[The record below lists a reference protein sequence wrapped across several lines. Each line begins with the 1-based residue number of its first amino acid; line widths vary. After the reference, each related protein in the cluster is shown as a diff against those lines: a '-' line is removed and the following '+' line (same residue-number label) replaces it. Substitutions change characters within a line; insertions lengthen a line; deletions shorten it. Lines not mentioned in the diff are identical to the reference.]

1 MRVVGGTLRGRQ
13 LIAPETQ
20 AIRPTTDR
28 VRESLFNVLMHL
40 GDAPIVGARVLDL
53 FAGTGALGIEA
64 ISRGARY
71 CLFVD
76 DGVESRGIL
85 RTNIEALGLNGISK
99 VYRRDATSMGPAAPH
114 DPFDVV
120 FADPPY
126 RKNLGEKAL
135 QSAADNGWLV
145 PNALIIMEEAADAHV
160 NLRHDFAMLDSRNYG
175 DTIIRLYR
183 WTASGV
189 EK

>member
-1 MRVVGGTLRGRQ
+1 MRIVGGQFRGRN
-13 LIAPETQ
+13 LIAPESQ

-40 GDAPIVGARVLDL
+40 DGEPIEGARVLDL

-64 ISRGARY
+64 LSRGARF

-76 DGVESRGIL
+76 DGVESRGIV
-85 RTNIEALGLNGISK
+85 RANIEALGLNGCTK
-99 VYRRDATSMGPAAPH
+99 VFRRDATSLGLAAPH
-114 DPFDVV
+114 EPFNVV

-126 RKNLGEKAL
+126 RKGLGTKAL
-135 QSAADNGWLV
+135 ESAADNGWLIAG
-145 PNALIIMEEAADAHV
+145 ALVILEEAADANILISDEFV
-160 NLRHDFAMLDSRNYG
+160 LMDSRNYG

-183 WTASGV
+183 WDRR
-189 EK
+189 

>member
-1 MRVVGGTLRGRQ
+1 MRIVGGQFRGRN
-13 LIAPETQ
+13 LIAPESQ

-40 GDAPIVGARVLDL
+40 EGDPIEGARVLDL

-64 ISRGARY
+64 LSRGARF

-76 DGVESRGIL
+76 DGAESRGIV
-85 RTNIEALGLNGISK
+85 RSNIEALGLNGCTK
-99 VYRRDATSMGPAAPH
+99 VFRRDATSLGPAAPH
-114 DPFDVV
+114 EPFNVV

-126 RKNLGEKAL
+126 REGFGEKAL
-135 QSAADNGWLV
+135 ASAADNGWLIDG
-145 PNALIIMEEAADAHV
+145 ALVVLEEAADATILV
-160 NLRHDFAMLDSRNYG
+160 NDEFKLVDSRNYG

-183 WTASGV
+183 WNRR
-189 EK
+189 

>member
-1 MRVVGGTLRGRQ
+1 MRVVGGQFRGRT
-13 LIAPETQ
+13 LTAPASQ

-28 VRESLFNVLMHL
+28 ARESLFNVLMHL
-40 GDAPIVGARVLDL
+40 GGEPIDQARVLDL

-64 ISRGARY
+64 LSRGAKF

-85 RTNIEALGLNGISK
+85 RTNIEGLGLNGCTK
-99 VYRRDATSMGPAAPH
+99 VFRRDATSLGPATPH
-114 DPFDVV
+114 EPFNVV

-126 RKNLGEKAL
+126 RKGYGEKAL
-135 QSAADNGWLV
+135 QSAADNGWLATNSLV
-145 PNALIIMEEAADAHV
+145 VLEEAADAT
-160 NLRHDFAMLDSRNYG
+160 LSMPEEFALFDARNYG

-183 WTASGV
+183 WNRS
-189 EK
+189 

>member
-1 MRVVGGTLRGRQ
+1 MRIVGGQFRGRN
-13 LIAPETQ
+13 LVAPESQ

-40 GDAPIVGARVLDL
+40 DGEPIEQARVLDL

-64 ISRGARY
+64 LSRGARF

-85 RTNIEALGLNGISK
+85 RSNIEALGLNGCTK
-99 VYRRDATSMGPAAPH
+99 VYRRDATSLGPAAPH
-114 DPFDVV
+114 EPFNVV

-126 RKNLGEKAL
+126 RKGFGTKAL

-145 PNALIIMEEAADAHV
+145 EGALVVLEEAADATI
-160 NLRHDFAMLDSRNYG
+160 LISDEFSLMDSRNYG

-183 WTASGV
+183 WNRR
-189 EK
+189 

>member
-1 MRVVGGTLRGRQ
+1 VRVVGGTYRGRQ
-13 LIAPETQ
+13 LNAPETQ

-40 GDAPIVGARVLDL
+40 DGDPIHEARVLDL

-64 ISRGARY
+64 LSRGARY

-76 DGVESRGIL
+76 DGVESRAIL
-85 RTNIEALGLNGISK
+85 RTNIETLGLNGVTK
-99 VYRRDATSMGPAAPH
+99 VYRRDATGMGEASPH
-114 DPFDVV
+114 EPFTVV

-145 PNALIIMEEAADAHV
+145 ANALIILEEAADTQV
-160 NLRHDFAMLDSRNYG
+160 VLSDGFELFDSRNYG

-183 WTASGV
+183 WNKSGAS
-189 EK
+189 K

>member
-1 MRVVGGTLRGRQ
+1 MRIVGGQFRGRT
-13 LIAPETQ
+13 LIAPESQ

-40 GDAPIVGARVLDL
+40 DGQPIEQARVLDL

-64 ISRGARY
+64 LSRGARF

-76 DGVESRGIL
+76 DGVESRGIV
-85 RTNIEALGLNGISK
+85 RSNIEALGLNGCTK
-99 VYRRDATSMGPAAPH
+99 VFRRDATSLGPAAPH
-114 DPFDVV
+114 EPFNVV

-126 RKNLGEKAL
+126 RKGFGTKAL
-135 QSAADNGWLV
+135 QSAADNGWLTDG
-145 PNALIIMEEAADAHV
+145 ALVVLEEAADATILISDEF
-160 NLRHDFAMLDSRNYG
+160 NLMDSRNYG

-183 WTASGV
+183 WNRR
-189 EK
+189 